1 VLKWRLSLI
10 FIRARIICLKR
21 GYLTGYEP
29 ELGSNLVLCRVAINQ
44 PFQIV
49 KILGEATHI
58 AAEAVKRRNEANV
71 RKSHEY
77 FRTIRQPLNLIVC
90 LIPPCQSATPIKK
103 PWSKLKRLLN
113 PHLSKGLIFWSRP
126 ISSVS
131 YAKPKIGST
140 PKPIRQEPVEKARK
154 VRFSFS
160 RTLDV
165 FLGERHRVRRFS
177 LRLSASPFAFSAS
190 LFHLK
195 KYVVFLLTSFE
206 SIHILSN
213 SQSDI
218 MANKRLSKE
227 KQALVLAALCE
238 GTPIRACA
246 RMFKTSKNTIKR
258 VISETGE
265 AFADYM
271 ERNFRDLPC
280 TRIEM
285 DEQWQYVG
293 AHGSRLIK
301 PEPERRRLLAVVLH

>member
-1 VLKWRLSLI
+1 
-10 FIRARIICLKR
+10 
-21 GYLTGYEP
+21 
-29 ELGSNLVLCRVAINQ
+29 
-44 PFQIV
+44 
-49 KILGEATHI
+49 
-58 AAEAVKRRNEANV
+58 
-71 RKSHEY
+71 
-77 FRTIRQPLNLIVC
+77 
-90 LIPPCQSATPIKK
+90 
-103 PWSKLKRLLN
+103 
-113 PHLSKGLIFWSRP
+113 
-126 ISSVS
+126 
-131 YAKPKIGST
+131 
-140 PKPIRQEPVEKARK
+140 
-154 VRFSFS
+154 
-160 RTLDV
+160 
-165 FLGERHRVRRFS
+165 
-177 LRLSASPFAFSAS
+177 
-190 LFHLK
+190 
-195 KYVVFLLTSFE
+195 
-206 SIHILSN
+206 
-213 SQSDI
+213 